1 MIKFGSSTRVFL
13 LHGPEEDQ
21 EEESKYTYTQLREMR
36 KEELD
41 RKENAYL
48 EEQAKLSAK
57 AEEEEARG
65 IDWGMG
71 KYFFFNAIQ
80 YMALNSRIN
89 LIFV

>member
-1 MIKFGSSTRVFL
+1 MIKFGSSTRFFL

-36 KEELD
+36 KEELE
-41 RKENAYL
+41 RREKAYL
-48 EEQAKLSAK
+48 EEQARLSAK

-71 KYFFFNAIQ
+71 TDHKKVLSSYVSSVQFI
-80 YMALNSRIN
+80 
-89 LIFV
+89 